1 MHDHNNTTIHTP
13 SLDCEEGPS
22 CVQSTHSTDAATFQ
36 SVNVKGDRVKL
47 TVSPHRGPAVSFVIN
62 LVQPSAQTSSS
73 AVQNREEE
81 DQLGA

>member
-1 MHDHNNTTIHTP
+1 MHGHNNTTIYTP
-13 SLDCEEGPS
+13 SLDHEEGPS

-36 SVNVKGDRVKL
+36 SVNVEGEGVEF

-62 LVQPSAQTSSS
+62 PVQPSAQTSSS
-73 AVQNREEE
+73 AVQNRKEE